1 MANKKVQIQIDTKAT
16 GNGAKQTTDDLK
28 KMGAEADK
36 VGAKANAAAQS
47 ASRAASGRA
56 AQVGFQVQD
65 IAVQAQ
71 AGTAATT
78 ILAQQGSQLLGIF
91 GPTGAILGGVLAIGS
106 AAAGVFLKM
115 GEDTETVAQKADK
128 LKDAL
133 DNVRKN
139 AEKLKSSE
147 IDMGREAIDEAIELV
162 GILRQSYEQAAAAE
176 QKYSDSALQ
185 NVEALR
191 IAEVELRKLRGEE
204 INEIAEAGARQE
216 YNQKLVE
223 QKREQELRAA
233 EERKNAALQEKADAE
248 ELLRSRAHALVSGQ
262 EELDQRIEQLAALK
276 AQRAELEKISQQR
289 DTTVDAFSES
299 GMTNAFTPEA
309 YAARQQLQQTPF
321 DAQFQQLQGQID
333 ALSKATTEQGGE
345 LYSGLIE
352 AAQKLAE
359 AQAQLPAALQTF
371 EAEAARINE
380 AAGVEQIKAAVQGS
394 VDVAKQ
400 QAAEVNELI
409 KDFVPANEQQ
419 SQAIA
424 VIKQATSDLQIDAT
438 EAPKVAQNLSFI
450 RQSLG
455 LSNAEAA
462 KNTDLIIQSLN
473 AAALRLKQQQNQ
485 IRAINATIG
494 AGLIR

>member
-16 GNGAKQTTDDLK
+16 GSGAKQTIADLN
-28 KMGAEADK
+28 K
-36 VGAKANAAAQS
+36 VAAAAEQTE
-47 ASRAASGRA
+47 ARTTKAAIKGGSKKSQIAG
-56 AQVGFQVQD
+56 QIGLQVQD

-91 GPTGAILGGVLAIGS
+91 GPTGAILGGILAIGS

-115 GEDTETVAQKADK
+115 GDDTQTAAEKADK

-133 DNVRKN
+133 EEVKKN

-147 IDMGREAIDEAIELV
+147 IDMGRQAVDEAITLV
-162 GILRQSYEQAAAAE
+162 NTLRQAYEQAEAAE

-191 IAEVELRKLRGEE
+191 IAEVELRRLRGEE

-233 EERKNAALQEKADAE
+233 EERKAAALQEQSDAQ
-248 ELLRSRAHALVSGQ
+248 ELLRSRAHALIVGQ
-262 EELDQRIEQLAALK
+262 EELDQRIAQLEALRLQK
-276 AQRAELEKISQQR
+276 AELEKIAAQR
-289 DTTVDAFSES
+289 ITPGSTGGYATSVKPRKTPAALTAETALG
-299 GMTNAFTPEA
+299 GM
-309 YAARQQLQQTPF
+309 

-345 LYSGLIE
+345 LYNGLIQ
-352 AAQKLAE
+352 AAQKLAD
-359 AQAQLPAALQTF
+359 AQAKLPAALQTF

-380 AAGVEQIKAAVQGS
+380 AASVEQIKAAVQGS

-400 QAAEVNELI
+400 QAAEVNALI
-409 KDFVPANEQQ
+409 KEFVPANEQQ
-419 SQAIA
+419 AQALAEIKSRTVDLKVDAEEAPIVARNLA
-424 VIKQATSDLQIDAT
+424 VIKQA
-438 EAPKVAQNLSFI
+438 LS
-450 RQSLG
+450 

-462 KNTDLIIQSLN
+462 KNSDEIIKSLQSQVII
-473 AAALRLKQQQNQ
+473 LKLQNDR
-485 IRAINATIG
+485 IRALQSYIKPIQ
-494 AGLIR
+494 

>member
-36 VGAKANAAAQS
+36 VGAKANS
-47 ASRAASGRA
+47 ASQGASRSASGKA
-56 AQVGFQVQD
+56 AQVGFHVQD

-91 GPTGAILGGVLAIGS
+91 GPTGAILGGILAIGS

-115 GEDTETVAQKADK
+115 GDDTQTAAEKADK

-133 DNVRKN
+133 EEVKKN

-147 IDMGREAIDEAIELV
+147 IDMGRQAVDEAITLV
-162 GILRQSYEQAAAAE
+162 NTLRQAYEQAEAAE

-191 IAEVELRKLRGEE
+191 IAEVELRRLRGEE

-223 QKREQELRAA
+223 QKRQQELRAA
-233 EERKNAALQEKADAE
+233 EERKNAALQEQSDAE
-248 ELLRSRAHALVSGQ
+248 ELLKSRAHALVSGQ
-262 EELDQRIEQLAALK
+262 AELDQRIAQLEAIK
-276 AQRAELEKISQQR
+276 AQKAELEKIARSTVSVNYAGPGGANAQIESPQAKAAQQ
-289 DTTVDAFSES
+289 TLAS
-299 GMTNAFTPEA
+299 
-309 YAARQQLQQTPF
+309 TPF
-321 DAQFQQLQGQID
+321 DAQMQQMQGQID
-333 ALSKATTEQGGE
+333 ALVKVTTEQGGE
-345 LYSGLIE
+345 LYTGLIE

-359 AQAQLPAALQTF
+359 TQAKIPAVLQTF
-371 EAEAARINE
+371 EAEAARIND
-380 AAGVEQIKAAVQGS
+380 AASVEQIKAAVQGS

-400 QAAEVNELI
+400 QAAEVNEII
-409 KDFVPANEQQ
+409 KDFVPANDQQ
-419 SQAIA
+419 SQALAEIKSRTTDLKVDAEEAPIVARNLA
-424 VIKQATSDLQIDAT
+424 VIKQA
-438 EAPKVAQNLSFI
+438 LS
-450 RQSLG
+450 

-462 KNTDLIIQSLN
+462 KNSDEIIKSLQSQVII
-473 AAALRLKQQQNQ
+473 LKLQNDR
-485 IRAINATIG
+485 IRALQSYIKPIQ
-494 AGLIR
+494 